1 MKNKL
6 MNIALASLL
15 SLCAIGLITQY
26 YTKIATNKMK
36 AKIRRS
42 NIKIL
47 VPAKITWV
55 GTVMKSNRKS
65 IYYEYT
71 YSGTKYN
78 KDVMDNFNFRCNRI
92 DYENHFVPVVILK
105 NDPDKSSILFHPR
118 DFVYFG
124 YNPSDSR
131 NWLFECIEPSGS
143 YIFSPAPISPDI
155 KK

>member
-6 MNIALASLL
+6 INIALASLL

-26 YTKIATNKMK
+26 YKKIAINKMK
-36 AKIRRS
+36 ANIRQSNLKMIVPSKINS
-42 NIKIL
+42 
-47 VPAKITWV
+47 VSTM
-55 GTVMKSNRKS
+55 MKTNQKWLNYSF
-65 IYYEYT
+65 T
-71 YSGTKYN
+71 YNGKNYN
-78 KDVMDNFNFRCNRI
+78 KEVSDNFNFHCNRI

-124 YNPSDSR
+124 YNPPDSMK
-131 NWLFECIEPSGS
+131 WLFDCIEPSGS